1 MIVLEIIEKSSRV
14 ASYIVKLPNT
24 ANDIA
29 SKHEII
35 TGAREKYQ
43 IDFFFS
49 YTVSKPLK
57 LI

>member
-1 MIVLEIIEKSSRV
+1 M
-14 ASYIVKLPNT
+14 PNT

-49 YTVSKPLK
+49 YTFSKPLK